1 MSRLIDT
8 LYPIDTQCTHLP
20 RLRYCGGFS
29 LYRGG
34 FVPSVLLGPTVN
46 VTLETGNC
54 TLVWSDDYSTKSVVC
69 TSPSVSYV
77 KVLR

>member
-1 MSRLIDT
+1 M
-8 LYPIDTQCTHLP
+8 
-20 RLRYCGGFS
+20 
-29 LYRGG
+29 
-34 FVPSVLLGPTVN
+34 LLGPTVN